1 MDLTKVKAVSVNP
14 QNRKRLGRGSGS
26 GKGKTSGKGHK
37 GQKCRSGYKWHAYFE
52 GGQMPLFRRLPKKGF
67 KNARFRTTM
76 AIINV
81 SDLNRFP
88 EGAEVDPLAVQ
99 GAGLVKNLR
108 DGLKVLGKGEIS
120 VPLTVK
126 AQHFSKS
133 AERKIAEAGGK
144 TERIAAV
151 KAKSRSKK

>member
-1 MDLTKVKAVSVNP
+1 MDLTEAKAVSVNP
-14 QNRKRLGRGSGS
+14 QTRKRLGRGSGS

-67 KNARFRTTM
+67 RNGRFRTTM

-88 EGAEVDPLAVQ
+88 EGAEVDPKSVQ
-99 GAGLVKNLR
+99 DAGLVKNLR
-108 DGLKVLGKGEIS
+108 DGLKVLGKGEIN

-144 TERIAAV
+144 TERIAAE

>member
-1 MDLTKVKAVSVNP
+1 MDLKKVKAVSVNP
-14 QNRKRLGRGSGS
+14 KNRKRVGRGSGS
-26 GKGKTSGKGHK
+26 GTGKTSGKGHK
-37 GQKCRSGYKWHAYFE
+37 GQKARSGYNWHAYFE

-67 KNARFRTTM
+67 RNGRFRTQL

-88 EGAEVDPLAVQ
+88 GGTEVDPQAVQ

-108 DGLKVLGKGEIS
+108 EGLKVLGKGEIK

-126 AQHFSKS
+126 AHDFSES

-144 TERIAAV
+144 TERIVAG
-151 KAKSRSKK
+151 KAKSKK